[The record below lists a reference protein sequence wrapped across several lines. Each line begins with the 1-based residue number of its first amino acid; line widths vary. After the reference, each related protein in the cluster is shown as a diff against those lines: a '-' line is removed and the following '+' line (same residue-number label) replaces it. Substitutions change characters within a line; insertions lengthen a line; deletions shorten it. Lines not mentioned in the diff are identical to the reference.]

1 MTGYKNCSMRCG
13 QGTSPPEKSPGPLWG
28 PEPFLC
34 RSRPAAEDHLQF
46 LLSVAL
52 VVRLVLRCWVP
63 LVVFFWVVLVVL
75 VLRLVVLFV

>member
-1 MTGYKNCSMRCG
+1 MKKAPAPKRG
-13 QGTSPPEKSPGPLWG
+13 
-28 PEPFLC
+28 
-34 RSRPAAEDHLQF
+34 RSLFYAAEKAADADYLQF
-46 LLSVAL
+46 LLLLSVAL

>member
-1 MTGYKNCSMRCG
+1 MLS
-13 QGTSPPEKSPGPLWG
+13 GPVINLNKKAPAPLVG

-34 RSRPAAEDHLQF
+34 RHAPGRQDYLQF
-46 LLSVAL
+46 LLLVLSVAL

-63 LVVFFWVVLVVL
+63 LVLFFWVVL

>member
-1 MTGYKNCSMRCG
+1 MGGVPAHLK
-13 QGTSPPEKSPGPLWG
+13 KSPGPLWG

-52 VVRLVLRCWVP
+52 VVRLV
-63 LVVFFWVVLVVL
+63 VFFWVVLVVL